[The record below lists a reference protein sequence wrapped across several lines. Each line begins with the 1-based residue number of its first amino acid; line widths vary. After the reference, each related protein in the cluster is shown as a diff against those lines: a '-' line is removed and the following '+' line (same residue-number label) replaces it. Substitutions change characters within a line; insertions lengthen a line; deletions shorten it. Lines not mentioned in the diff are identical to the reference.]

1 MEIVSHSRMVCLIGS
16 NYVIYKGTMQDLLCT
31 KDLSRPLKGD
41 QSRPATMSNEDWDI
55 LNEKTVATIRQW
67 VDDSVYHH
75 VSEETNAQALWLKLQ
90 ELYERKTVG
99 NNAFLI

>member
-1 MEIVSHSRMVCLIGS
+1 MESGSHSRMVCLTGS
-16 NYVIYKGTMQDLLCT
+16 NYVIWKGKMQDLLCT

-41 QSRPATMSNEDWDI
+41 QSRPAAMGDEDWNI

-67 VDDSVYHH
+67 VDDNVYHH

-99 NNAFLI
+99 NKAFLI